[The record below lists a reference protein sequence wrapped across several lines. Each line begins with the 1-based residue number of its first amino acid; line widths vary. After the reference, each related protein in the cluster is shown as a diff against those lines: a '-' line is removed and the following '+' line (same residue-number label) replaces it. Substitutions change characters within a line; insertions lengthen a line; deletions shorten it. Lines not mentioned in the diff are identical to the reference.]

1 MCPPCAGEGCGT
13 QEPGSQSWSSAKPGP
28 HPEPWAPAGSD
39 LPQPSPPAARG
50 LESQASSQAC
60 VRPLPQR
67 PNGWGSQKAQ
77 EHSGGTEVKPATVH
91 EGRTGHRLR
100 HLRVSQL
107 PKAGPMGGRPG
118 VSRTG
123 KPPGWEGGSCSSQE
137 PRGAHWER
145 PLGSNLEVCACSP
158 KALDSHGKLQ
168 SSGGLEQRGE
178 RSGSCGCTAQP
189 GRNLGALCTGP
200 CWICRFLGEK
210 KLSQCLLCS
219 LRSNKTLAGI
229 CVHR

>member
-1 MCPPCAGEGCGT
+1 MALRSLGHRAGPQLSQGHI
-13 QEPGSQSWSSAKPGP
+13 QSPGPQQGVTSPSLHLQQQGALSPRPAAKPVCG
-28 HPEPWAPAGSD
+28 HCH
-39 LPQPSPPAARG
+39 RG
-50 LESQASSQAC
+50 QM
-60 VRPLPQR
+60 
-67 PNGWGSQKAQ
+67 GGGGGSQKAQ

-91 EGRTGHRLR
+91 EGWTGRRLR
-100 HLRVSQL
+100 HLWVSQL

-168 SSGGLEQRGE
+168 SSGGLGQRGE
-178 RSGSCGCTAQP
+178 RSDSCGCTAQP
-189 GRNLGALCTGP
+189 GRNLGWRGP
-200 CWICRFLGEK
+200 ESEWEEDTRERK
-210 KLSQCLLCS
+210 
-219 LRSNKTLAGI
+219 
-229 CVHR
+229 

>member
-1 MCPPCAGEGCGT
+1 MPESAPGPRLRHHRALCVPRVQMRGCGT

-77 EHSGGTEVKPATVH
+77 EHSGGTEVKLATVH
-91 EGRTGHRLR
+91 EGQTGHRLR

-145 PLGSNLEVCACSP
+145 PLGSNLKVCACSP

-189 GRNLGALCTGP
+189 GRNLGWRGP
-200 CWICRFLGEK
+200 ESEWEEDTRERK
-210 KLSQCLLCS
+210 
-219 LRSNKTLAGI
+219 
-229 CVHR
+229 